1 MNGSEVFDTL
11 KTVRQITIGTSHLCM
26 LYDDGTVDCRG
37 NNTYGQTDIPLGLR
51 DAIEIRTSY
60 VYQNKTCA
68 LRSNDTVICWGQG
81 IVQPVPEDEINGQ
94 KISMYGSKICYITS
108 SKELKCIGSTPPETA
123 NKVSI
128 AV

>member
-11 KTVRQITIGTSHLCM
+11 KTVRQITIGGSHLCM
-26 LYDDGTVDCRG
+26 LYDDDTVDCRG

-51 DAIEIRTSY
+51 DVVEIRASY

-81 IVQPVPEDEINGQ
+81 IVQPVPDDEINGQ